1 MSDQPFSNEVA
12 LRIGL
17 AARHLPSVELTDFI
31 EALQNFLG
39 EDIDEQKLSKIT
51 VTNLKGFFRQSA
63 DVDGDDDREDF
74 STATIAGFKDAV
86 RILWG
91 DTTETEI
98 PETTPYTD
106 GDMPGAVKVAV
117 ASNTGQDL
125 DGHFGSALR
134 YLIYQVSAS
143 EIRLVEVR
151 SALEAD
157 LAPEMIRARVEL
169 IKDCAVV
176 YTVSIGGPAAARVS
190 KSNVHIMLVPEDGPA
205 IDSLKKLQDI
215 LNTKPPRWLLK
226 RQSA

>member
-17 AARHLPSVELTDFI
+17 AARHLPTIELTDFI
-31 EALQNFLG
+31 DALQSFLG

-63 DVDGDDDREDF
+63 DLDGDDDREDF
-74 STATIAGFKDAV
+74 STTTMAGFKDAV

-98 PETTPYTD
+98 PETVPYTD
-106 GDMPGAVKVAV
+106 GDMPGSVRVAV
-117 ASNTGQDL
+117 ASNTGQEL
-125 DGHFGSALR
+125 DGHFGSSLR
-134 YLIYQVSAS
+134 YLIYRVSGS

-157 LAPEMIRARVEL
+157 MAPEMIRARVAL
-169 IKDCAVV
+169 IQDCAVV

-190 KSNVHIMLVPEDGPA
+190 KSNVHIMLAPEGGPA
-205 IDSLKKLQDI
+205 IESLKKLQDI
-215 LNTKPPRWLLK
+215 LNTKPPRWLAK